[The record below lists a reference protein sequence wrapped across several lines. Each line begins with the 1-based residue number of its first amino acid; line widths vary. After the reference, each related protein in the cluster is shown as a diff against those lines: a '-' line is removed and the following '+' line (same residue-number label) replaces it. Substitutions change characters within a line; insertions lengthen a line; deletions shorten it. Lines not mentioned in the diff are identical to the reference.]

1 MKRPVLVMS
10 DKLTINNNGQPIY
23 DIVYRN
29 DFNGLRDFFHE
40 YYPDKM
46 RRVCIVSDSK
56 VASVYMDAILSIT
69 KDFFKKTVTFI
80 FPEGEQSKNLDTVR
94 SLYVKLIEE
103 QFDRKD
109 LLIALG
115 GGVTGDMCGYTAA
128 TYLRGVDFIQIPTSL
143 LADVDSSIGGKTGVD
158 FDSYK
163 NMVGAFHMPKLV
175 YINTATLNTLD
186 ERQFY
191 SGMGEVVKSALIKD
205 YEFFE
210 WIENNADSIRNISS
224 DSIKEMIY
232 KCNIVKKNV
241 VEADPYETLGER
253 ALLNFGHTLGHAIEK
268 YMNFEMLHGECVS
281 VGCVLAAYI
290 SCKKGFIDKEKYE
303 RIFNLFSSYMHLR
316 ALPEDVD
323 IEKIIK
329 FTKNDKKADAGKVK
343 FILLSDIGNSFISM
357 DVTDEDMRDSLNY
370 YLTLKELS

>member
-1 MKRPVLVMS
+1 MS
-10 DKLTINNNGQPIY
+10 DRLTINNNGQPIY
-23 DIVYRN
+23 DIVYGN
-29 DFNGLRDFFHE
+29 DFSGLKDFFRE

-69 KDFFKKTVTFI
+69 NEYFKKTVSFV

-94 SLYVKLIEE
+94 ELYVKLIEE
-103 QFDRKD
+103 KFDRKD
-109 LLIALG
+109 ILVALG

-163 NMVGAFHMPKLV
+163 NMVGAFHMPRLV
-175 YINTATLNTLD
+175 YINTATLSTLD

-205 YEFFE
+205 SAFFE
-210 WIENNADSIRNISS
+210 WIEENASSIKELSDDSIR
-224 DSIKEMIY
+224 EMIY

-290 SCKKGFIDKEKYE
+290 SYKKDFISKEKYD
-303 RIFNLFSSYMHLR
+303 RIFNLFSDYMQLR
-316 ALPEDVD
+316 ALPEDAD
-323 IEKIIK
+323 IERIIQ

-343 FILLSDIGNSFISM
+343 FILLSDIGNAFISK

-370 YLTLKELS
+370 YLTLKESS